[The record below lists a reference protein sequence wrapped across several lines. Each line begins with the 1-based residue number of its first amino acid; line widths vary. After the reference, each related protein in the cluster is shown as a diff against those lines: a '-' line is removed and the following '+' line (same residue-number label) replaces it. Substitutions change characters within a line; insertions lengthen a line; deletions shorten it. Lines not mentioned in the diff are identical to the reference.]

1 MDSCFCR
8 MWRIGNMCV
17 RKSEKSCVSDGF
29 CRLVLASCVWI
40 GVHCR
45 REELT
50 IDGDV
55 VIKIRTIVRS
65 SMLCL
70 KRFVILAFIVVAM
83 GRGQFVGKHGRNPKK
98 RRHGRKPPARSK
110 EDVSVG
116 SLSDIIVEDA
126 SVDCFSDAD
135 SCFSA
140 CLASKKPYNGPV
152 DCSLAGEDYNCGNEC
167 PVPVVDCS
175 FLQREKSHVDGHGDD
190 GMECDNVEGVSAYN
204 GEDLVDT
211 ESEKEASPS
220 AQFEEIFGVGLDDFV
235 DLSWPDSDSDTT
247 SVEEDVGD
255 DDSSISNNH
264 LGFTFSNDC
273 CNNCRRKCMASGSV
287 DYQVQLRVCRITKGR
302 FKRRFSNYSWA
313 EIVLAAQ
320 ADGSSRVSRDAVR
333 LKLCQHCRAYLIS
346 ERSQNKADKV
356 WPAMV
361 WKWLSAEAAILEHGS
376 KLWSLIPRLWRLW
389 WLDSVQQLHV
399 EYRSVTL
406 DDPPCAF
413 DDVTARKDEFQ
424 MAVDMKRGGLLA
436 ATCRKDMYS
445 TVWCPWGEMEYLHRC
460 GSLPLDLI
468 VTRLFGDCIQT
479 IKGNVR
485 DDLRKVVGIIENYL
499 DGECGRILGNPKW
512 EVRPSIAFEN
522 GAPMVL
528 TCRRHQSGCKG
539 RYLHLPQN
547 PGGTLSSFPSDQLT
561 PAVVRP
567 RTVQQLKIHEFSDSY
582 QMREMQ
588 GQYNGVDTIRVC
600 EHHNFASQ
608 SKVLRDREE
617 TSLLGRSDL
626 RALVGEWGQ
635 DGTLPPEVAESRIA
649 DAKQYGASTER
660 VEKCCEG
667 ATFMTLE
674 DSLRV
679 QKMNKDGE
687 RHVVRTKVD
696 GEWKEHHYVPSWPG
710 CLVNVHPFDR
720 YGASFPIL
728 PKMYDGG
735 MSDTRLAFY
744 LTAMHGALPALWES
758 SNNCIQTVASWEG
771 WLLSYLARKCF
782 PSCQVRGKNNPF
794 KFKSPDSQL
803 SALCELLVRVGLREN
818 PQSTVSE
825 EDGRVM
831 ENESMA
837 ENGSIA
843 SVQSF
848 LGWNR
853 ARDNDGDSALGWNG
867 SDIADDVENGESESD
882 DDSSMGWMSED
893 TGNPL
898 HTDGLFHVDDLEL
911 LFAEHTDVI
920 VGSSTGVPQIL
931 NNVEK
936 EIASIIVYHDEEA
949 MPHPRSGSRLAT
961 ELCCHHGDAWELRF
975 VGGCG
980 ASNSEDRFVLA
991 RHGGVFP
998 GWWKQEYTNSKS
1010 YDWHQERLDDNQ
1022 IASECR
1028 RWDVA
1033 IYVRKQSVPLE
1044 ECRDLILHCM
1054 GSQTNVFCREHDVP
1068 LITAP
1073 FSTDCLCCLATSDGP
1088 ACSKSITLRCPVDGC
1103 ASAVC
1108 KVHGEQA
1115 GSNNCRLYIEPQ
1127 QPSNGVVANNDATG
1141 ISDQESD
1148 SDTDSDWMPTEE
1160 ELLMLLSSDTDDSL
1174 GNEDESVSSE
1184 SQLDGQLCSDM
1195 RDNLVLD
1202 VVCDENVPL
1211 NGDNPDMQPYGGIDV
1226 PVCCDEEEPL
1236 SVRGDPSSIS
1246 GCCILNNMGSL
1257 LVRRGSKLRGSMNQ
1271 RFFLQRIVA
1280 TTPGRAVP
1288 LVYPEAMLF
1297 PSLFWKDAGDDG
1309 AILGAMP
1316 CGLLAHDATLQK
1328 YGIASMQS
1336 HLYARLTNPTLGT
1349 STDPRYVCHAF
1360 DSMVNLGCRHED
1372 VRVILHRGVTGTND
1386 GVRVADSGPGNVTDK
1401 SFFDTDSVDSRPTVN
1416 KLAAAVADK
1425 QATYFYT
1432 QTANALDHFGLSEIK
1447 RWIESDEV
1455 MDIFCSGTET
1465 TAERG
1470 EIRECLRQAAS
1481 LPLLR
1486 NWIEVSILYMDY
1498 IANSDERPLGHVE
1511 HIWWRFEFQDS
1522 VGNLPH
1528 IHALIWLADGESPQI
1543 TNDRIRGSI
1552 MELIRPEEIDDLVAE
1567 GLLSCAEEVMSVK
1580 DLASRVL
1587 VHICSSRCQ
1596 RRVGIKDDEVVCR
1609 ATDNETESPDPK
1621 THCVRAIRVDHSE
1634 AAVKV
1639 LVKVGLFVLDDAT
1652 QIFEPVVDELVATK
1666 HYPPAHNS
1674 EGIISACNGFLFV
1687 LTRSNGNL
1695 KRATGYLASRYLAKY
1710 LALVDENNR
1719 VYIGSMSQERKV
1731 VHLEQVVLHNTKIT
1745 GSAIQEAK
1753 RDSARHDRKNPTG
1766 RAISHMEMLCVVLGY
1781 DQVYTNL
1788 QFIHIPTVPLEERP
1802 AFDRTRPFTRL
1813 KEEGVVSEDAAEDRP
1828 QDLDAADVIAA
1839 YKVRNLE
1846 SDDQLPLWRQVG
1858 ALESLLLRDQ
1868 CLSPQTVDAITLF
1881 GIRPPELRFVRQPR
1895 LYFRWFYRDVQH
1907 RAGCF
1912 KEALDVQREAANP
1925 NLAESCWVDGSN
1937 CRVYMRP
1944 FAAREILE
1952 YLYHGDRQTGGRR
1965 WHESFYSCD
1974 MEDDGL
1980 IPAVGTS
1987 RQTVT
1992 GVVAPLEN
2000 PWNETMKL
2008 FRTLNGKLENPPRV
2022 SNSPFSQAAEQWK
2035 LMKARFVGLA
2045 GFGKISKPPII
2056 WYNSVK
2062 PTQAGR
2068 WLIHILLSMG
2078 EFDCETNL
2086 LGHGNMVD
2094 NFVRARLLREDIST
2108 REQDVTNLIG
2118 RYIVE
2123 QLVFLPGGAKQ
2134 FDRHVVAADRVLRQC
2149 LLHGELA
2156 VDEIPAS
2163 LYTHIMVE
2171 QDKKIRASLLSI
2183 RKFLAT
2189 IILRDLGNAKMMA
2202 LPASADDVVNASVMS
2217 PLNWKPE
2224 LIRTAKQSAESF
2236 KEQKVA
2242 MDLAIEQLNKFQYET
2257 TSQTSSL
2264 IIIGGPGTGKTTCL
2278 QAIGLMAM
2286 ARGLNTGLSTMMSER
2301 AKQLGGKH
2309 LSKWFC
2315 IPVNERATPTRLA
2328 ELAIA
2333 RLVRNP
2339 QQLALIRSLDVLLLD
2354 EFGQISAEMLAVL
2367 DIILRRIRDSTDFMG
2382 GVLLFATLDECQ
2394 LRPVSGRPPLL
2405 SPHILTSFK
2414 FCGLD
2419 YSVRAAHDKHL
2430 RRIIEITRMPKRQRT
2445 AAIRREFKFLIA
2457 TKCTFVDNWDDPLLK
2472 MDILRMFAKHKAR
2485 EDAECRL
2492 LTKMKAQYRDDI
2504 LCARA
2509 ADFESSTESNWV
2521 DATSATSR
2529 LLSQKV
2535 KEPKRLYFY
2544 PRATYEITFNR
2555 EGQFSQSQLA
2565 VLAEMPTA
2573 VDVRELHAVSVYVA
2587 PDGMK
2592 AIPAALRT
2600 ESDFLDAGFHK
2611 RQIGT
2616 APERSKYIGLGILA
2630 KRRQFGLRHR
2640 LAATIHAGMGQDLP
2654 ALITCV
2660 TGNSMYDLF
2669 QREQVVVLLSRTHY
2683 AKDII
2688 FVGDPEATAE
2698 ALATMLDT
2706 DGPYSEYMEY
2716 LVRRLLHSFPE
2727 RAPSIDQTLRHPYCA
2742 ANVDVPNNSS
2752 GFCYLLASTA
2762 RGVEGRVTYIGQT
2775 CNLVARFKN
2784 HKLGAGPSAT
2794 ADPGL
2799 KPWAMLAY
2807 VSGFEGAGQAQRM
2820 YFERLWQ
2827 VARDRKNRR
2836 RRGQNMSPLTAD
2848 EIADLGKNLV
2858 GRRVYRCCP
2867 GLEGKTLA
2875 FVRCGRFLAR

>member
-1 MDSCFCR
+1 MRFR
-8 MWRIGNMCV
+8 WG
-17 RKSEKSCVSDGF
+17 KLLTDG
-29 CRLVLASCVWI
+29 RVAI
-40 GVHCR
+40 KR
-45 REELT
+45 RT
-50 IDGDV
+50 V
-55 VIKIRTIVRS
+55 VPS
-65 SMLCL
+65 SMLCFGRYL
-70 KRFVILAFIVVAM
+70 ILAFIIVAM
-83 GRGQFVGKHGRNPKK
+83 GRGQFVGRRGRNPKK
-98 RRHGRKPPARSK
+98 RRHIRKPPVPSVRTK
-110 EDVSVG
+110 EDASVG
-116 SLSDIIVEDA
+116 SFSDIIVEDA
-126 SVDCFSDAD
+126 SVDTFSDVD

-140 CLASKKPYNGPV
+140 CLASKKPYDGPV
-152 DCSLAGEDYNCGNEC
+152 DCSLAGEERGREEECG
-167 PVPVVDCS
+167 VPVVDCS
-175 FLQREKSHVDGHGDD
+175 FLQREESRARGCGDSGMKRENVDEDS
-190 GMECDNVEGVSAYN
+190 MAYN

-211 ESEKEASPS
+211 ESEEGGSPS
-220 AQFEEIFGVGLDDFV
+220 TEFREIFGVGLDDAMDF
-235 DLSWPDSDSDTT
+235 SWAESDSDAT
-247 SVEEDVGD
+247 SMEEDLNG
-255 DDSSISNNH
+255 DDSSSNSNH
-264 LGFTFSNDC
+264 LGFTLSNDC
-273 CNNCRRKCMASGSV
+273 CNNCRRKCVQAGPMN
-287 DYQVQLRVCRITKGR
+287 YRVQLRVCRITKGR

-313 EIVLAAQ
+313 EVVVAAQ
-320 ADGSSRVSRDAVR
+320 ANGGSRVSRDSVR
-333 LKLCQHCRAYLIS
+333 LKLCQHCRAYLTS

-361 WKWLSAEAAILEHGS
+361 WKWLSAEAAIVQHGS
-376 KLWSLIPRLWRLW
+376 KLWSLIPQLWRPW
-389 WLDSVQQLHV
+389 WLDSVQELHPA
-399 EYRSVTL
+399 YRGVTL
-406 DDPPCAF
+406 DNPPCSF
-413 DDVTARKDEFQ
+413 DDVTARKDEFE
-424 MAVDMKRGGLLA
+424 MAIEMRQGGLLA
-436 ATCRKDMYS
+436 AACDKHLHS
-445 TVWCPWGEMEYLHRC
+445 IVWCPWGEMEYLHKC

-468 VTRLFGDCIQT
+468 VTRLLGDCIQT

-485 DDLRKVVGIIENYL
+485 DDLRKVVGIAENYL
-499 DGECGRILGNPKW
+499 DGDCGRILANPEW

-522 GAPMVL
+522 GAPVVL
-528 TCRRHQSGCKG
+528 TCRRHESGSKG
-539 RYLHLPQN
+539 QYLHLPQN
-547 PGGTLSSFPSDQLT
+547 PGGTLPCLQSDQLT

-567 RTVQQLKIHEFSDSY
+567 RTVQQLKVHEFSDSY

-588 GQYNGVDTIRVC
+588 GQYNGVDTIQVC
-600 EHHNFASQ
+600 DHHDFASH
-608 SKVLRDREE
+608 SKLLRDREE
-617 TSLLGRSDL
+617 TSLLGRTDL

-635 DGTLPPEVAESRIA
+635 DGTLPPEVAQQRLADSSR
-649 DAKQYGASTER
+649 YGASSEK
-660 VEKCCEG
+660 VEQCCKG

-674 DSLRV
+674 DSLKI
-679 QKMNKDGE
+679 QKMNKDGQ
-687 RHVVRTKVD
+687 RHVIRRKVD

-728 PKMYDGG
+728 PKMYDGL
-735 MSDTRLAFY
+735 SDTRLAFY
-744 LTAMHGALPALWES
+744 LTAMHGVLPVLWES
-758 SNNCIQTVASWEG
+758 SNNCIRTVASWEG
-771 WLLSYLARKCF
+771 WVLSYLGRKCF
-782 PSCQVRGKNNPF
+782 PSCQVKGENNPF
-794 KFKSPDSQL
+794 KYKSPNSQL

-818 PQSTVSE
+818 PQQDASE
-825 EDGRVM
+825 ANGSAM
-831 ENESMA
+831 ENQGTA
-837 ENGSIA
+837 GNGSIS
-843 SVQSF
+843 SVQTS

-853 ARDNDGDSALGWNG
+853 VGNDDSDSTLGWNG
-867 SDIADDVENGESESD
+867 SDAIGDIEDDDEDPSD
-882 DDSSMGWMSED
+882 DGSSMGWMSDEAES
-893 TGNPL
+893 PL
-898 HTDGLFHVDDLEL
+898 HTDGFFHADDLEL
-911 LFAEHTDVI
+911 LFAEHADVVVGSFTDVP
-920 VGSSTGVPQIL
+920 GML
-931 NNVEK
+931 NNVE
-936 EIASIIVYHDEEA
+936 ERVASMIVYRPDETIA
-949 MPHPRSGSRLAT
+949 DLRSSERLAT
-961 ELCCHHGDAWELRF
+961 ELCCHHGNCWELRF
-975 VGGCG
+975 VGGC
-980 ASNSEDRFVLA
+980 SVSDTEDRFVLA

-998 GWWKQEYTNSKS
+998 AWWKQTYTNSRS
-1010 YDWHQERLDDNQ
+1010 YDWHQEHLCNDRIIN
-1022 IASECR
+1022 ECR
-1028 RWDVA
+1028 GWDVA
-1033 IYVRKQSVPLE
+1033 VYVRKRSVPLE
-1044 ECRDLILHCM
+1044 ECRDLILRSM
-1054 GSQTNVFCREHDVP
+1054 GSQTNVFCRQHNVP

-1073 FSTDCLCCLATSDGP
+1073 FWADPSCCLATSDEP
-1088 ACSKSITLRCPVDGC
+1088 SCSKSITLRCPVQDC

-1108 KVHGEQA
+1108 KTHEQQVSRA
-1115 GSNNCRLYIEPQ
+1115 KNRLYIEPQ
-1127 QPSNGVVANNDATG
+1127 ELQEPNVPIATG
-1141 ISDQESD
+1141 HSATSGVDDGTRDVFDSDTESD
-1148 SDTDSDWMPTEE
+1148 SDSDWMPTEDE
-1160 ELLMLLSSDTDDSL
+1160 IMALLSSDTDDLSAS
-1174 GNEDESVSSE
+1174 EEESVSSDT
-1184 SQLDGQLCSDM
+1184 QLSGQLCSDF
-1195 RDNLVLD
+1195 RDNLLLD
-1202 VVCDENVPL
+1202 VIYDENLPL
-1211 NGDNPDMQPYGGIDV
+1211 DADNPDMQAYGETDV

-1236 SVRGDPSSIS
+1236 LVRGDPSSMS

-1280 TTPGRAVP
+1280 TTPGQTVP

-1297 PSLFWKDAGDDG
+1297 PSLFWKEAGDGG

-1328 YGIASMQS
+1328 YGVASMQS

-1386 GVRVADSGPGNVTDK
+1386 GVRVADSGPGSVTDK

-1432 QTANALDHFGLSEIK
+1432 HTANALDHFGVSQIK
-1447 RWIESDEV
+1447 RWIEGDDV
-1455 MDIFCSGTET
+1455 MDLLCDGGET
-1465 TAERG
+1465 TAERK
-1470 EIRECLRQAAS
+1470 EIRQSIRQAAS

-1486 NWIEVSILYMDY
+1486 NWVEVSILYMDY
-1498 IANSDERPLGHVE
+1498 VANSDEKPLGNVE

-1528 IHALIWLADGESPQI
+1528 IHALIWLEDGESPEV

-1552 MELIRPEEIDDLVAE
+1552 MELIRPDEIDDLVVE
-1567 GLLSCAEEVMSVK
+1567 GLLSCAEEVMNVK

-1596 RRVGIKDDEVVCR
+1596 RRVGMKDGEVACR

-1621 THCVRAIRVDHSE
+1621 THCVRTIHVDHSN

-1639 LVKVGLFVLDDAT
+1639 LVEVGLFVLNDASQT
-1652 QIFEPVVDELVATK
+1652 FEPVVDELTATK
-1666 HYPPAHNS
+1666 HYPPANNA
-1674 EGIISACNGFLFV
+1674 EGIISACNGRLFV

-1719 VYIGSMSQERKV
+1719 VYIGSMSRERKV

-1753 RDSARHDRKNPTG
+1753 RDAARRDRKNPTG

-1802 AFDRTRPFTRL
+1802 AFDRTRPFSRL
-1813 KEEGVVSEDAAEDRP
+1813 KEQGVVSEHATTDRP
-1828 QDLDAADVIAA
+1828 QDLDAANVIAS

-1846 SDDQLPLWRQVG
+1846 LDDELPLWRQVG
-1858 ALESLLLRDQ
+1858 ALESLVLRDQ

-1881 GIRPPELRFVRQPR
+1881 SIRPPELRFVRQPG
-1895 LYFRWFYRDVQH
+1895 LYFRWFHRDIQH
-1907 RAGCF
+1907 KKGSF
-1912 KEALDVQREAANP
+1912 KEALQAQREAANA
-1925 NLAESCWVDGSN
+1925 NLAESCWVDGSD
-1937 CRVYMRP
+1937 CRIYMRP

-1952 YLYHGDRQTGGRR
+1952 YLNHGDRQTGGHR

-1987 RQTVT
+1987 RQTASGAT
-1992 GVVAPLEN
+1992 APLEN
-2000 PWNETMKL
+2000 PWSETTRL
-2008 FRTLNGKLENPPRV
+2008 FRTLNGRLENPPRT
-2022 SNSPFSQAAEQWK
+2022 SNSPFSHAAEQWR
-2035 LMKARFVGLA
+2035 LMKARFVGA
-2045 GFGKISKPPII
+2045 AEFGKVSRPPII

-2086 LGHGNMVD
+2086 LGHGDMVD
-2094 NFVRARLLREDIST
+2094 NFVRARLLGEDVST
-2108 REQDVTNLIG
+2108 RERDVTNLIG

-2156 VDEIPAS
+2156 LDEIPAS
-2163 LYTHIMVE
+2163 LYTHIMAE
-2171 QDKKIRASLLSI
+2171 QDKKTHASLLSA

-2189 IILRDLGNAKMMA
+2189 TILKDLGNAKMMP
-2202 LPASADDVVNASVMS
+2202 LPGSVDDVVKASVTS

-2224 LIRTAKQSAESF
+2224 LIRSGGQSAASF
-2236 KEQKVA
+2236 EEQKAA
-2242 MDLAIEQLNKFQYET
+2242 MNLAIQQLNKFQYDT
-2257 TSQTSSL
+2257 TSQTNSL

-2278 QAIGLMAM
+2278 QAVGLLAM
-2286 ARGLNTGLSTMMSER
+2286 SRGLNTSLSTVMSER
-2301 AKQLGGKH
+2301 AKQLGGQH
-2309 LSKWFC
+2309 LSKWFL

-2339 QQLALIRSLDVLLLD
+2339 QHLALIRSLDVLLLD
-2354 EFGQISAEMLAVL
+2354 EFGQVSAETLAVL

-2394 LRPVSGRPPLL
+2394 LRPVKGRPPLL

-2419 YSVRAAHDKHL
+2419 YSVRAAHDKDL
-2430 RRIIEITRMPKRQRT
+2430 RRIIEITRMPKRRRT
-2445 AAIRREFKFLIA
+2445 AAIRREFKSLITA
-2457 TKCTFVDNWDDPLLK
+2457 KCTFVDNWDDPLLK
-2472 MDILRMFAKHKAR
+2472 MDILRMFAKHQAR
-2485 EDAECRL
+2485 EDAERRL
-2492 LTKMKAQYRDDI
+2492 LTKMKTQYRDDI

-2509 ADFESSTESNWV
+2509 LDFESSTESNWV
-2521 DATSATSR
+2521 EATSATSR
-2529 LLSQKV
+2529 LLSRKV
-2535 KEPKRLYFY
+2535 KEPNRLYFY

-2573 VDVRELHAVSVYVA
+2573 EDVQELHAVSVYVA

-2592 AIPAALRT
+2592 AIPAALTT
-2600 ESDFLDAGFHK
+2600 ESDFLNAGFHK
-2611 RQIGT
+2611 RQIGA

-2630 KRRQFGLRHR
+2630 KRRQYGLRHR
-2640 LAATIHAGMGQDLP
+2640 LAATIHAAMGQDLP
-2654 ALITCV
+2654 AVITCV
-2660 TGNSMYDLF
+2660 TGDSMYDLF

-2698 ALATMLDT
+2698 ALASMLDT
-2706 DGPYSEYMEY
+2706 DGPYTEYMEY
-2716 LVRRLLHSFPE
+2716 LVRRLAHHSAE
-2727 RAPSIDQTLRHPYCA
+2727 QAPSINLTVRHPYCA
-2742 ANVDVPNNSS
+2742 ANVEVPNNSS

-2775 CNLVARFKN
+2775 RNLVARFKN

-2807 VSGFEGAGQAQRM
+2807 ISGFEGAGQAQRM
-2820 YFERLWQ
+2820 YLERLWQ
-2827 VARDRKNRR
+2827 VARDRTNRR
-2836 RRGQNMSPLTAD
+2836 RRRQNMSPLTAD
-2848 EIADLGKNLV
+2848 EIADLGKRLV
-2858 GRRVYRCCP
+2858 GRGVYRCCP
-2867 GLEGKTLA
+2867 GLEGKRLA
-2875 FVRCGRFLAR
+2875 FVRCGRFLAQ